1 MKFLK
6 NYDTP
11 KNIRFKFFE
20 FAKFYSC
27 DISSKNIE
35 NAKNLLK

>member
-6 NYDTP
+6 NHYTP
-11 KNIRFKFFE
+11 KNVRFKSFE
-20 FAKFYSC
+20 FAKLDSC

-35 NAKNLLK
+35 NTKNLLK